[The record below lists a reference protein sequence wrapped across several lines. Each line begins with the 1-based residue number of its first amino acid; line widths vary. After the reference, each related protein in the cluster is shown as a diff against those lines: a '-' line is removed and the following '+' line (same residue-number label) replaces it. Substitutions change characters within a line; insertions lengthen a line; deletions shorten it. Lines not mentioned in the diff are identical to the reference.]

1 MTTSSRICEDRHQ
14 RLERV
19 DHVTHANDVTLETQM
34 HLIERKCNLFK
45 RVHMNAN
52 ANANGNSQ
60 GNASVQLKNAKFY
73 VPLSARL
80 EDFTFNLRDL
90 EDANPRSLT

>member
-1 MTTSSRICEDRHQ
+1 MHRSTEDRHK

-45 RVHMNAN
+45 HVHMNAN
-52 ANANGNSQ
+52 ANANGNPQ
-60 GNASVQLKNAKFY
+60 GNASVQGENAKFY
-73 VPLSARL
+73 VPRPFRVGICDGFL
-80 EDFTFNLRDL
+80 D
-90 EDANPRSLT
+90 